1 MNRLMVSE
9 PWRMRRWFTILS
21 LALPKP
27 KAALI
32 PAVMS
37 LSVSGGSIFSA
48 VLESTTVIVTR
59 TPRGRWAVVA
69 FDDQVPVDV
78 KERVPLELV

>member
-1 MNRLMVSE
+1 MKRLMVSE
-9 PWRMRRWFTILS
+9 PWRMRRWFKIVS
-21 LALPKP
+21 SALPKP

-37 LSVSGGSIFSA
+37 LSVRGGLIFSA
-48 VLESTTVIVTR
+48 VMESTTVIVTR
-59 TPRGRWAVVA
+59 TPSGRWAVVA
-69 FDDQVPVDV
+69 FEDQVPFDV